1 MMLAERFRAHV
12 TDAFTRGAATIDL
25 LPMVF
30 VRAAVSVLPIDG
42 AGLSMTNHLRVPL
55 AASDED
61 VVAAERL
68 QTTLGEGPCLTA
80 VAAGEPLVVNLA
92 GMAARW
98 PVFRE
103 RFGAECP
110 YQSVA
115 SFPLGAAQASYV
127 GALDLYSSSSVMM
140 TSRQVEDIDAGV
152 AIPIASMLFGVAGAA
167 ESDGGAVP
175 GWLTQDS
182 VGERMNVWVAV
193 GMSMERL
200 KLSNGD
206 ALALLRGYAYSH
218 DLTLD
223 EVSRRVTDTGLQPED
238 LLV

>member
-1 MMLAERFRAHV
+1 MMLAERFRAQV
-12 TDAFTRGAATIDL
+12 TDAFTRGGAGIDL

-30 VRAAVSVLPIDG
+30 VRAAVSVLPIAG
-42 AGLSMTNHLRVPL
+42 AGLSMINHLRVPL

-61 VVAAERL
+61 VAAAERL

-80 VAAGEPLVVNLA
+80 VAIGEPLVANLA
-92 GMAARW
+92 GMALRW

-103 RFGAECP
+103 RFGEECP
-110 YQSVA
+110 YQSIA

-127 GALDLYSSSSVMM
+127 GALDLYSTSSTMLS
-140 TSRQVEDIDAGV
+140 TREIEDIDAAI
-152 AIPIASMLFGVAGAA
+152 AIPMASMLFGEAGAREPDA
-167 ESDGGAVP
+167 VAVP
-175 GWLTQDS
+175 GWLTQES

-200 KLSNGD
+200 KLANAD
-206 ALALLRGYAYSH
+206 ALALLRGYAYSR
-218 DLTLD
+218 DLSLD
-223 EVSRRVTDTGLQPED
+223 EVARRVTDAGLEPED

>member
-1 MMLAERFRAHV
+1 MILAERFRAHV
-12 TDAFTRGAATIDL
+12 TDAFTRGAATVDL

-30 VRAAVSVLPIDG
+30 VRAAVSVLPVAG

-55 AASDED
+55 AASNQD
-61 VVAAERL
+61 VVLAERL
-68 QTTLGEGPCLTA
+68 QTTLGEGPCLAA
-80 VAAGEPLVVNLA
+80 VAAGEPLVANLA
-92 GMAARW
+92 VMAARW

-103 RFGAECP
+103 RFGAECS
-110 YQSVA
+110 YQSIA

-127 GALDLYSSSSVMM
+127 GALDLYSNSPVML
-140 TSRQVEDIDAGV
+140 TSREVEDIDAAV
-152 AIPIASMLFGVAGAA
+152 AIPIASMLFGEAGVG
-167 ESDGGAVP
+167 EPQGLAVP

-200 KLSNGD
+200 TLSNAD

-218 DLTLD
+218 DVTLD
-223 EVSRRVTDTGLQPED
+223 EIARRVTERGLEPEE
-238 LLV
+238 LMT